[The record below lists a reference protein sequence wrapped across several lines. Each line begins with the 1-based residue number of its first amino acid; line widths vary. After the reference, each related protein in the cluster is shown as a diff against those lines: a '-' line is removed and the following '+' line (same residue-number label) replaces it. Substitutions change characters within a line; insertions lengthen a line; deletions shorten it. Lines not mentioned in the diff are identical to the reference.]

1 MSSQFLNHF
10 SELKDPQIERCR
22 KHEKE
27 IRYFIS
33 SLSVDAPRMLATI
46 RSHLAI
52 ENSLHWVLDM
62 TFREDASRVRRG
74 DAAENLS
81 MLRRLVLNI
90 CRRNKTGKSNQ
101 SKVRRAGWNDD
112 VRTQRCWAQAPR
124 THKAETPLNAATS

>member
-1 MSSQFLNHF
+1 MSSHFLDHF
-10 SELKDPQIERCR
+10 SELKDPRIERCR
-22 KHEKE
+22 KHE
-27 IRYFIS
+27 
-33 SLSVDAPRMLATI
+33 L
-46 RSHLAI
+46 
-52 ENSLHWVLDM
+52 LDM

-90 CRRNKTGKSNQ
+90 CRRNKTGKSNP